1 MPDVTLGELP
11 WLRGHWLDRL
21 PAIDDDIA
29 DMAKRLDTAVAAPPG
44 PHVSAAIARTIAR
57 PQRAAVPCSHTP
69 AAQFHPRQPLELE
82 LRGQAASVRL
92 YYRHVNQ
99 GERFQSADMPLSGAA
114 WRAAIPAAYTDSPYP
129 LEYYFEVD
137 QTQLVPGF
145 QAGLT
150 NQPYYVVRQAGA
162 KV

>member
-1 MPDVTLGELP
+1 
-11 WLRGHWLDRL
+11 
-21 PAIDDDIA
+21 
-29 DMAKRLDTAVAAPPG
+29 
-44 PHVSAAIARTIAR
+44 
-57 PQRAAVPCSHTP
+57 
-69 AAQFHPRQPLELE
+69 
-82 LRGQAASVRL
+82 
-92 YYRHVNQ
+92 
-99 GERFQSADMPLSGAA
+99 MPLSGAA